1 MWWVWLTG
9 LGENFLLHRTS
20 QSAQVAR
27 YATQMRNLAFAA
39 IVSRSQMDIRC
50 CTAAMLSFEVYMF
63 SLISL
68 YFAARRDVV
77 LAERFVAGLADA
89 PAAAP
94 VVVAEPATII
104 EAAPLPL
111 AA

>member
-1 MWWVWLTG
+1 M
-9 LGENFLLHRTS
+9 LHRS
-20 QSAQVAR
+20 NPHIEVA
-27 YATQMRNLAFAA
+27 
-39 IVSRSQMDIRC
+39 
-50 CTAAMLSFEVYMF
+50 MF

-77 LAERFVAGLADA
+77 IAERFIAGLADA
-89 PAAAP
+89 PAAPAA
-94 VVVAEPATII
+94 VATTRPATVV

>member
-1 MWWVWLTG
+1 MWWVWLRG
-9 LGENFLLHRTS
+9 LVEKFLLRCTRE
-20 QSAQVAR
+20 QLAGAR
-27 YATQMRNLAFAA
+27 YATPVRNLAFAA
-39 IVSRSQMDIRC
+39 TALRSQMDIRC
-50 CTAAMLSFEVYMF
+50 CTAAIQCFEVIMF

-94 VVVAEPATII
+94 APVAAPATIV